1 MRNAG
6 RLTSRACIAI
16 LATAG
21 AASFIAFAIPSTV
34 AFAGDSAA
42 AETLAADALY
52 ERVGDSTTTED
63 APPSAPTTPPPS
75 AAAPVGAI
83 PAAPPSAAAAASI
96 PAAPPVEAAAPAAP
110 AAATPPT
117 SPTAAAVL
125 PVAAAASPSPSAAD
139 STSETV
145 EVPDSMPG
153 GSFATQNPV
162 TQSTTEIPAA
172 GKQPA
177 AGPDTPADETEGDD
191 SDIVNY
197 QKWQTDP
204 GFDPHLHSLQEFLNQ
219 GPNSSPL
226 GIEVQQSEA
235 KLSAGGK
242 ADGLLIVD
250 VTADSPAAKAGLHP
264 YRRTVSDILKGVSIA
279 GALFFPPAVILLPVM
294 DQVHIGETS
303 DLIIAVDGSRVTDY
317 MQFADRLRDVR
328 PGEIVYLSIV
338 RNGSR
343 LQVPVKLPATL
354 PPPVF

>member
-21 AASFIAFAIPSTV
+21 AAAFIAFAIPSTV

-52 ERVGDSTTTED
+52 ERVGDSTTTEG
-63 APPSAPTTPPPS
+63 SAPTAPPP
-75 AAAPVGAI
+75 AAAPADAA
-83 PAAPPSAAAAASI
+83 PAAPPSAPAAASV
-96 PAAPPVEAAAPAAP
+96 PAAPPVDAAAPAAP
-110 AAATPPT
+110 AAVTPPT

-125 PVAAAASPSPSAAD
+125 PAAAASPSPSPAD

-153 GSFATQNPV
+153 GSFANQNPV
-162 TQSTTEIPAA
+162 AQSTTEIPAA
-172 GKQPA
+172 EKQSAP
-177 AGPDTPADETEGDD
+177 GPDTPADESEGDD
-191 SDIVNY
+191 SEIVNY

-235 KLSAGGK
+235 KLAAGGK

-338 RNGSR
+338 RDGSR

>member
-34 AFAGDSAA
+34 ALAGDSAA

-52 ERVGDSTTTED
+52 ERVGDSTTTEGE
-63 APPSAPTTPPPS
+63 AAPAPATPPSS
-75 AAAPVGAI
+75 AAAPADGAA
-83 PAAPPSAAAAASI
+83 AAPPST
-96 PAAPPVEAAAPAAP
+96 PAAPSAPAAPVEAAAPAAP
-110 AAATPPT
+110 AAAAPPT

-125 PVAAAASPSPSAAD
+125 PVAAASPSPSPAD

-162 TQSTTEIPAA
+162 TQSTTEIPAE
-172 GKQPA
+172 GRQSPP
-177 AGPDTPADETEGDD
+177 GPDSPADESLGDD
-191 SDIVNY
+191 SEIVNY

-226 GIEVQQSEA
+226 GIEVEQSEA
-235 KLSAGGK
+235 KLAAGGK

-317 MQFADRLRDVR
+317 LQFADRLRDVR

-338 RNGSR
+338 RDGSR

>member
-1 MRNAG
+1 
-6 RLTSRACIAI
+6 
-16 LATAG
+16 
-21 AASFIAFAIPSTV
+21 
-34 AFAGDSAA
+34 
-42 AETLAADALY
+42 
-52 ERVGDSTTTED
+52 
-63 APPSAPTTPPPS
+63 
-75 AAAPVGAI
+75 
-83 PAAPPSAAAAASI
+83 
-96 PAAPPVEAAAPAAP
+96 
-110 AAATPPT
+110 
-117 SPTAAAVL
+117 
-125 PVAAAASPSPSAAD
+125 VAAAASPSPSPAD

-153 GSFATQNPV
+153 GSFASQNPV
-162 TQSTTEIPAA
+162 TQSTTEIPSAEKPSA
-172 GKQPA
+172 P
-177 AGPDTPADETEGDD
+177 GPDTPADESAGDD

-204 GFDPHLHSLQEFLNQ
+204 GFEPQLHSLQEFLSQ

-226 GIEVQQSEA
+226 GIEVQQADA

-338 RNGSR
+338 RDGSR